1 MTNTYEHFVP
11 KFATITETF
20 GFALDSFTEI
30 YVPPMYSGMGK
41 SLGLIDFNCKYDPQL
56 SDIGKIRNKWLMG
69 SDKRHGRPLTPLEIA
84 NVLMGYHSDTSS
96 Y

>member
-30 YVPPMYSGMGK
+30 YVPPMYSGMG
-41 SLGLIDFNCKYDPQL
+41 N
-56 SDIGKIRNKWLMG
+56 
-69 SDKRHGRPLTPLEIA
+69 H
-84 NVLMGYHSDTSS
+84 
-96 Y
+96 